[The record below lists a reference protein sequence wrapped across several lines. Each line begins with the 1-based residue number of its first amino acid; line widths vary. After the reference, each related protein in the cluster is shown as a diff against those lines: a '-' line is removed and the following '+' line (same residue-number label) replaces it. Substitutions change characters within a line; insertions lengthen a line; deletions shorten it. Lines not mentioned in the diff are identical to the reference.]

1 MLIDYSHL
9 KRNSGMRIN
18 LTGSH
23 NEAIL
28 VDLIAK
34 MNTLVRGLKEQ
45 LLREYG
51 YSQGTS
57 DEVMGEPNK
66 N

>member
-1 MLIDYSHL
+1 
-9 KRNSGMRIN
+9 MRIN

-34 MNTLVRGLKEQ
+34 MNTLVRGIKEQ
-45 LLREYG
+45 LLGKYG

>member
-1 MLIDYSHL
+1 MMA
-9 KRNSGMRIN
+9 NWP
-18 LTGSH
+18 GSCK
-23 NEAIL
+23 EAIL
-28 VDLIAK
+28 VDVTTK

-45 LLREYG
+45 LLGEYG
-51 YSQGTS
+51 YSKGTS

>member
-9 KRNSGMRIN
+9 KINSGMRIN

-34 MNTLVRGLKEQ
+34 MNTLVRGIKEQ
-45 LLREYG
+45 LLGEYE
-51 YSQGTS
+51 YPQGTR
-57 DEVMGEPNK
+57 DEAMGEPNK

>member
-1 MLIDYSHL
+1 
-9 KRNSGMRIN
+9 MRIN

-23 NEAIL
+23 NQAIL

-34 MNTLVRGLKEQ
+34 MNTLVRGIKEQ
-45 LLREYG
+45 LLGKSG